1 MSASDLPAN
10 DLRRVALCW
19 DANDG
24 AVELLSWPADRG
36 VALTW
41 PRRALAADSRFH
53 ALTLPG
59 RLRHLRRAVELARS
73 EGIGGAVSAWP
84 YNKPPPS
91 STDTNPVGGDS
102 SDPSDRFSGLAPT
115 RQKQAGYRGI
125 RGTSV
130 TSVTECFPPLNALA
144 QPDLEGTS
152 NVQSL

>member
-1 MSASDLPAN
+1 MSASNLPAN

-73 EGIGGAVSAWP
+73 EGIAV
-84 YNKPPPS
+84 
-91 STDTNPVGGDS
+91 GDLRAVLAGV
-102 SDPSDRFSGLAPT
+102 SDLPSDLFQLHEVS
-115 RQKQAGYRGI
+115 K
-125 RGTSV
+125 
-130 TSVTECFPPLNALA
+130 
-144 QPDLEGTS
+144 
-152 NVQSL
+152 